1 MRVKNA
7 ILKNLRGK
15 KGTVENGKVK
25 NGRVKNG
32 ALKYGGS
39 RKI

>member
-1 MRVKNA
+1 MSKTCYF
-7 ILKNLRGK
+7 KNLKGK
-15 KGTVENGKVK
+15 KGTVKNGKVK